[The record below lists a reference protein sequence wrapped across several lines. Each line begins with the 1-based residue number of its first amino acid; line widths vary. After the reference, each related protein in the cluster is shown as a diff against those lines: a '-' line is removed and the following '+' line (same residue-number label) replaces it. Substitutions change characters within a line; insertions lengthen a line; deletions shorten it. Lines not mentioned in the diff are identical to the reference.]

1 MRASFVIGL
10 CRHPHKGGKLLSASR
25 AKVLVDR
32 HEGRVPP
39 PDELNRVRITQRTP
53 GQITV
58 ITGSMFA
65 GKSEELIRL
74 TRRALYA
81 KRKVQVFKPS
91 IDKRY
96 DVAKVVTHM
105 KVKHRAIP
113 VRNTAELRSK
123 IHKRTE
129 VIVIE
134 EAQFFDQSLVDLAVE
149 MADEGRHIIL
159 AGLDQDFR
167 RQPFGPM
174 PALLAAADEVVKLR
188 AICMKCGNTAS
199 HTYRSINGKPVH
211 TDDPIVLIGATET
224 YEARCR
230 NCFELRE
237 AKKPK
242 RKP

>member
-1 MRASFVIGL
+1 MRTV
-10 CRHPHKGGKLLSASR
+10 
-25 AKVLVDR
+25 
-32 HEGRVPP
+32 
-39 PDELNRVRITQRTP
+39 QRTP

-123 IHKRTE
+123 IHKKTE

-134 EAQFFDQSLVDLAVE
+134 EAQFFDASLVDLAVE

-188 AICMKCGNTAS
+188 AICMKCGAPAS
-199 HTYRSINGKPVH
+199 HTYRVIDGRPAHS
-211 TDDPIVLIGATET
+211 DDPIILIGATEA

-230 NCFELRE
+230 DCYELRG
-237 AKKPK
+237 AKKPGPAK
-242 RKP
+242 RTRPGSK